1 MRIIDKTYS
10 FKGNCYLLKFYKSIF
25 ILRSWSQ
32 TLVKTPKL
40 TPNSVPTPCSYFT
53 PSPAANDNLL
63 QARTYTLWCGPIET
77 HSRLYL
83 SAFQT
88 LQIGHFSFTLSTR
101 FLSSQLLFKQSQ
113 RYCCSVLL
121 LCCFLFFEMGTYTY
135 IWITGWTSACKL
147 FDEMT
152 ETNLTAFESIQMHY
166 HWAF

>member
-1 MRIIDKTYS
+1 MISNSCQD
-10 FKGNCYLLKFYKSIF
+10 
-25 ILRSWSQ
+25 SQ
-32 TLVKTPKL
+32 TNTQLGAHSLFVFHTFTRGEQQL
-40 TPNSVPTPCSYFT
+40 TPS
-53 PSPAANDNLL
+53 
-63 QARTYTLWCGPIET
+63 TYLYVVVWA